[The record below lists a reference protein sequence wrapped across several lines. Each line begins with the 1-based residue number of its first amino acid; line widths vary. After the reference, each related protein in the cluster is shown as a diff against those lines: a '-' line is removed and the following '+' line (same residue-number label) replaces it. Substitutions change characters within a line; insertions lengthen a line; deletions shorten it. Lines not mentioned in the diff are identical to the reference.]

1 MRERGAS
8 RTGDGKKL
16 GAIRVS
22 WVNIGGAP
30 FMEVQ
35 GRGSDSESEAERK
48 EGRGEKRY
56 KGRVINTPKCLQI
69 NHSSFLNKPKELNG
83 PSNYQNF
90 FLPVNLPHDYFK
102 SHCCSGD

>member
-16 GAIRVS
+16 VAIRVS

-48 EGRGEKRY
+48 EGKGEKRY

-69 NHSSFLNKPKELNG
+69 NHSQFSHKLKELNR
-83 PSNYQNF
+83 PSN
-90 FLPVNLPHDYFK
+90 
-102 SHCCSGD
+102 CRIG

>member
-1 MRERGAS
+1 MGEGKEVSWGRNEGAS

-56 KGRVINTPKCLQI
+56 GGGATHAPKCLQI
-69 NHSSFLNKPKELNG
+69 NSSQFSHKPKELNRH
-83 PSNYQNF
+83 SNYRTR
-90 FLPVNLPHDYFK
+90 
-102 SHCCSGD
+102 